1 MQTKAHKLTEKWKL
15 FTRTQ
20 RSGKQ
25 GVYVTETETEKGR
38 ERSMLNKKRRKKKQE
53 RKYDTTK
60 EVKAKSAKRKAH
72 FILQFFVVVIVDI
85 TICKYNLQNLAILQS
100 GF

>member
-25 GVYVTETETEKGR
+25 GVYVTETEIGR
-38 ERSMLNKKRRKKKQE
+38 ERSMLNKKTKKNKNESTIPQKKSKQNQQ
-53 RKYDTTK
+53 K
-60 EVKAKSAKRKAH
+60 EKRT
-72 FILQFFVVVIVDI
+72 LYYNFFVTVVIVDI
-85 TICKYNLQNLAILQS
+85 TICKYNL
-100 GF
+100 

>member
-25 GVYVTETETEKGR
+25 GVYVTETEKGR
-38 ERSMLNKKRRKKKQE
+38 ERSMLNKKTKKKNKNE
-53 RKYDTTK
+53 RTIPQKKSKQNQQK
-60 EVKAKSAKRKAH
+60 EKRTLYYN
-72 FILQFFVVVIVDI
+72 FLLLLLWILQYVS
-85 TICKYNLQNLAILQS
+85 TTYRT
-100 GF
+100 

>member
-25 GVYVTETETEKGR
+25 GVYVTETEKGR
-38 ERSMLNKKRRKKKQE
+38 ERSMLNKKSKKKQE
-53 RKYDTTK
+53 RNNDTTK

-72 FILQFFVVVIVDI
+72 FILQFF
-85 TICKYNLQNLAILQS
+85 CYCCYCGYYNM
-100 GF
+100 

>member
-25 GVYVTETETEKGR
+25 GVYVTETEKGR
-38 ERSMLNKKRRKKKQE
+38 ERSMLNKKDE
-53 RKYDTTK
+53 
-60 EVKAKSAKRKAH
+60 KRKNKNEST
-72 FILQFFVVVIVDI
+72 IPQKKSKQNQQKEKRTLYYNFF
-85 TICKYNLQNLAILQS
+85 CYCCYCGYYNM
-100 GF
+100 